1 MDHQVVGDHLEVDI
15 LRVVGR
21 LGVILVVEMHL
32 EQELQDL
39 VLAMVMH
46 LDLDLLGSEVLDR
59 DLPQVGPAPS
69 VETLVLEMHLVDPLA
84 LAQAAGVAA
93 QVLVLEVVEMGEA
106 QRAQE

>member
-1 MDHQVVGDHLEVDI
+1 MGVHLEVDI

-46 LDLDLLGSEVLDR
+46 LDPDLLDSEVLDR
-59 DLPQVGPAPS
+59 DPPQVGP
-69 VETLVLEMHLVDPLA
+69 
-84 LAQAAGVAA
+84 
-93 QVLVLEVVEMGEA
+93 
-106 QRAQE
+106 